1 MSRNAIRAYN
11 EAVERETR
19 QKVQELLSANKMS
32 YDFTVDS
39 QGYIKITVENG
50 DWKHDHIALKHIM
63 REAGY
68 VPFGRHIIEDDDCGD
83 DSFSAIYLYR

>member
-11 EAVERETR
+11 EAIEKETR
-19 QKVQELLSANKMS
+19 QKIQELLSANKMS
-32 YDFTVDS
+32 YHFTVDS

-68 VPFGRHIIEDDDCGD
+68 ISFGRHILDEEENGD